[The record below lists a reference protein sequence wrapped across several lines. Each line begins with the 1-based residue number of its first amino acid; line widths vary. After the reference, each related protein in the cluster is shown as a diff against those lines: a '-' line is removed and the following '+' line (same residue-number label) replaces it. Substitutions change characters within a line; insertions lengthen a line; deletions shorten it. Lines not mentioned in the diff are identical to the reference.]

1 MEGQTHGAATVRK
14 QNTILVKISVVLNVS
29 DNHLSGLGS
38 FVDKTK
44 HNLWS
49 RWFHLND
56 CYMPRHC
63 TWCQAN
69 CPPLCG
75 SLAMSLELRMYTSW
89 SPEFFNFDMNT
100 VGQLLFLILLF
111 SHFQNLFLRIF
122 TFLNRNFNKLSTT
135 EIATLVWRQ
144 QTSSPMLGEV
154 ETGRLK
160 CLVSGY
166 QKSLIDPM
174 QCTGVMK
181 LSF

>member
-1 MEGQTHGAATVRK
+1 
-14 QNTILVKISVVLNVS
+14 
-29 DNHLSGLGS
+29 
-38 FVDKTK
+38 
-44 HNLWS
+44 
-49 RWFHLND
+49 
-56 CYMPRHC
+56 
-63 TWCQAN
+63 
-69 CPPLCG
+69 
-75 SLAMSLELRMYTSW
+75 MYTSW

-154 ETGRLK
+154 ETGGLK